1 MIRQGQTE
9 GLSEDLCPVCECGG
23 GPFRTEVAIPRAKLQ
38 SEIVHITDCLERH
51 TVTFVTVAQC
61 KLLRQILE
69 GSGVWA

>member
-1 MIRQGQTE
+1 M
-9 GLSEDLCPVCECGG
+9 SVVG
-23 GPFRTEVAIPRAKLQ
+23 GPSRTEVAIPRAKLQ

-51 TVTFVTVAQC
+51 TVTFITVAQC